1 MFCKVLKLINGE
13 TILGGI
19 TEETKTYVDI
29 FRPVKVAISSRDT
42 KSYNVILLKWDPTI
56 DYETPTRIFK
66 TAIVSVSE
74 PTEDFL
80 NSYKEI
86 YEEFDNKQI
95 TEDVEEESSINTVD
109 DLSEELEKLMHLMS
123 KNSSN
128 TTFH

>member
-86 YEEFDNKQI
+86 YEEFDNKQT